1 MTRRTDEISEDTEAR
16 LLERTGESPWYTIQV
31 DESTGVDDKAT
42 VLVCARPIFQENVR
56 EDIHGVCTSAANQHH
71 GGRTTQVSE
80 GSQSRKAALV
90 LCVSVRTDGVAMVAV
105 GSPVSLLGSKKV
117 TSERESTRCDIHR
130 EMLAT

>member
-1 MTRRTDEISEDTEAR
+1 M
-16 LLERTGESPWYTIQV
+16 
-31 DESTGVDDKAT
+31 
-42 VLVCARPIFQENVR
+42 R
-56 EDIHGVCTSAANQHH
+56 EDIRGVCTSAANQHH

-90 LCVSVRTDGVAMVAV
+90 LCVSVRTDGVAMVAA

-130 EMLAT
+130 EMLTT